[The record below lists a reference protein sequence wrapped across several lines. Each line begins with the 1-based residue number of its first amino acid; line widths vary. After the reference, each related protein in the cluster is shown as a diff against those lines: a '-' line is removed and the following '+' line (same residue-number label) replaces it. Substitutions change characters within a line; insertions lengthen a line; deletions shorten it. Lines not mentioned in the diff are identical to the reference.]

1 MSPEAELMV
10 ACARARMDPGNAD
23 RIRGLCRQDIDWESL
38 LRMASRH
45 GMTPLLY
52 WHLRGIGPEEV
63 PKVVLN
69 RLRHAFRHHV
79 GRALFLTGELLQIL
93 DLLEGHGIKAIPFKG
108 PVLAAW
114 LYKNLALRPFSDLDI
129 LIRPSDVPKAREL
142 LITRGYRPQ
151 LDLKPLQERAYRWS
165 WCEYVFLGGDGQ
177 VVELHWRL
185 APRYFSFPLDLD
197 RLGDHPETISLGGRQ
212 VRTFPPEDWLWVL
225 CGHGTK
231 HLWARLLWI
240 SDVAELVRL
249 HPGID
254 WQRVLSRA
262 RALGTERMILLG
274 LYLAEDLL
282 EIDLPEAISR
292 RVQADPAVRALGA
305 SVKTRL
311 FREAAHPP
319 GLFSMALFHLRAR
332 ERLRDR
338 VRYCVGMAVTLS
350 PGDLTAWSLP
360 LALFPLNYV
369 LRPLRLIRKYGRH
382 KS

>member
-23 RIRGLCRQDIDWESL
+23 RIRGLCRRGLDWESL
-38 LRMASRH
+38 LRMAAHH

-52 WHLRGIGPEEV
+52 WHLHRIGPEGV
-63 PKVVLN
+63 PEVVLD
-69 RLRHAFRHHV
+69 RLRHAFRHHA
-79 GRALFLTGELLQIL
+79 GRALFLTGELLQVL
-93 DLLEGHGIKAIPFKG
+93 DLFEGHGVEAIPFKG

-142 LITRGYRPQ
+142 LIARGYRPQ
-151 LDLKPLQERAYRWS
+151 LDLKPLQERAYRRS

-185 APRYFSFPLDLD
+185 APRYFSFPLDLERMGE
-197 RLGDHPETISLGGRQ
+197 RLETVSLGGRK
-212 VRTFPPEDWLWVL
+212 VRTFSPEDWLWVL

-231 HLWARLLWI
+231 HLWERLLWI

-249 HPGID
+249 HPGMD
-254 WQRVLSRA
+254 WQRVLSQA

-274 LYLAEDLL
+274 LYLVEDLL

-292 RVQADPAVRALGA
+292 RVQADPAVQALGT
-305 SVKTRL
+305 SVRARL
-311 FREAAHPP
+311 FREAARPP
-319 GLFSMALFHLRAR
+319 VTFSTALFHIRAR

-350 PGDLTAWSLP
+350 PGDLTFLSLP
-360 LALFPLNYV
+360 SLLFPCYYI
-369 LRPLRLIRKYGRH
+369 LRPLRLIGKYGMR
-382 KS
+382 